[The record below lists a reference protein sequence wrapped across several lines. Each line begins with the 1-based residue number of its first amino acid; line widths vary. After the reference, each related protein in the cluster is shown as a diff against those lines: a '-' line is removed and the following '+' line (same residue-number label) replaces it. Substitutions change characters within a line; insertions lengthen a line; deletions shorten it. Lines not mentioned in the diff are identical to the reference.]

1 MNTKHELS
9 DKELIAEL
17 QRRFDKNQEML
28 EAERELIKQLN
39 EVNQKLVESEKV
51 KTNFLSNIRNE
62 INNPIASILELSKNL
77 SLGVVPVDMQQ
88 QCAEMIHSEAFE
100 LDFQLRNIFISAELE
115 AGEAPL
121 SVISVD
127 VRSLIDSVIE
137 SFIRKITKK
146 NLILKVEHGMEEGTI
161 FRSDA
166 EKLHLILS
174 NLLSNAIQ
182 FNNEG
187 GSILIRTSVENGILH
202 VSIQDSGIGI
212 APEDQKEIYN
222 RFHQVEAG
230 STKSFGGH
238 GLGLSVTKA
247 LLEIINGT
255 IHVESAAGSGSTFTI
270 CVNQM
275 EGAMNEDVFSSDG
288 NDFLFD
294 SADDDMLF

>member
-1 MNTKHELS
+1 MKHELT
-9 DKELIAEL
+9 DKELLEEL

-28 EAERELIKQLN
+28 QAERELIAQLN
-39 EVNQKLVESEKV
+39 EVNQKLLESEKV

-62 INNPIASILELSKNL
+62 INNPIAAILELSKNL
-77 SLGVVPVDMQQ
+77 SLGVVPSDMQQ

-121 SVISVD
+121 SVSSLNI
-127 VRSLIDSVIE
+127 RALIDSVIE

-146 NLILKVEHGMEEGTI
+146 NLILKVEHGMPEGAI
-161 FRSDA
+161 FQSDA

-182 FNNEG
+182 FNVDG
-187 GSILIRTSVENGILH
+187 GSILIRTSIEKGILH

-212 APEDQKEIYN
+212 ASEDQKEIYN
-222 RFHQVEAG
+222 RFHQVDAG
-230 STKSFGGH
+230 STKTFGGH
-238 GLGLSVTKA
+238 GLGLSVAKA
-247 LLEIINGT
+247 LLEIINGS
-255 IHVESAAGSGSTFTI
+255 IQVESIPGSGSTFSLQ
-270 CVNQM
+270 VAEM